1 MISIEERNKAFEKRA
16 AEIETAISELLWD
29 MFTEKVCGRCDA
41 VFTERGARTSYGLQ
55 VTPDELTCPAEFE
68 PGEAGCIHAQAW
80 NELTEL
86 AAQMGEIIAE
96 AQGW

>member
-29 MFTEKVCGRCDA
+29 IFTEKVCGRCDA
-41 VFTERGARTSYGLQ
+41 AYMERGARSGGLQ
-55 VTPDELTCPAEFE
+55 ITPDELTCPAEFE
-68 PGEAGCIHAQAW
+68 PGEPGCVNAQAW
-80 NELTEL
+80 KELTEL